1 MEHFG
6 FSVLRR
12 QFFSI
17 IPLRLVLIAFTYA
30 VPYLVQDTVTLAG
43 QRPKAHDIFK
53 TVALTALAYGGKA
66 VGQAHRRIF
75 VSSNA

>member
-12 QFFSI
+12 QFFFI

-30 VPYLVQDTVTLAG
+30 MPYLVQDTVTLAG
-43 QRPKAHDIFK
+43 QRPNALDISK
-53 TVALTALAYGGKA
+53 TIALTALAYGGKA
-66 VGQAHRRIF
+66 VG
-75 VSSNA
+75 